1 MRSTISLQ
9 SCPVDTGRKLN
20 VLRRSEDVQDVF
32 WTSYVRSI
40 YVLYQRRTLF
50 ISPNI
55 FAALILCSF
64 CKYISSNIMIQS
76 SEILFFSFKT
86 FKALI
91 APTALSWILFN
102 NDITGDGNVLSNSW
116 YACNDDDDDELFLWY
131 GWPKGV

>member
-1 MRSTISLQ
+1 
-9 SCPVDTGRKLN
+9 
-20 VLRRSEDVQDVF
+20 
-32 WTSYVRSI
+32 
-40 YVLYQRRTLF
+40 
-50 ISPNI
+50 
-55 FAALILCSF
+55 
-64 CKYISSNIMIQS
+64 MIQS